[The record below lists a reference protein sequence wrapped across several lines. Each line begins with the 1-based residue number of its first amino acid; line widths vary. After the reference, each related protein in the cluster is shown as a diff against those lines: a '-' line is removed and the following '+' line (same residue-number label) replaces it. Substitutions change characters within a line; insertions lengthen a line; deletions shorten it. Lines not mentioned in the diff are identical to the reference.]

1 MKSILRALRYG
12 RLIRNVYTK
21 RFVKYGRQ
29 PAGIFWSNEQRQVS
43 RFKIIL
49 DQILFVRPKGSV
61 SIADVGCGYGAMLR
75 FIRENKAYSRL
86 IYSGYDIN
94 PTLIKACKGDARLT
108 SRHFHIGDRPVN
120 SVDFS
125 VMSGTYNMAVT
136 SNVDDWEEY
145 FLGCLESC
153 WKYSRRGM
161 VFNLLSSEKSHISDG
176 SLYYANVKRI
186 RGYCK
191 TNFGVT
197 RVIREPHLTSDA
209 TFMVT
214 RD

>member
-1 MKSILRALRYG
+1 MKSILRAMRYG

-49 DQILFVRPKGSV
+49 DQILFVRPQGSV

-86 IYSGYDIN
+86 TYSGYDIN
-94 PTLIKACKGDARLT
+94 PTLIKACKSDARLT

-197 RVIREPHLTSDA
+197 RVIREPHLPSDA

>member
-1 MKSILRALRYG
+1 
-12 RLIRNVYTK
+12 
-21 RFVKYGRQ
+21 
-29 PAGIFWSNEQRQVS
+29 
-43 RFKIIL
+43 
-49 DQILFVRPKGSV
+49 V

-94 PTLIKACKGDARLT
+94 PTLIKACKSDARLT

-197 RVIREPHLTSDA
+197 RVIREPHLPSDA

>member
-29 PAGIFWSNEQRQVS
+29 PTGIFWSNEQRQVS

-94 PTLIKACKGDARLT
+94 PTLIKACKSDARLT
-108 SRHFHIGDRPVN
+108 SRHFHIGHRPVN

-136 SNVDDWEEY
+136 SNVDDWEDY

-197 RVIREPHLTSDA
+197 RVIREPHLPSDA